1 MIEIKTLI
9 QSFHLQQA
17 VDRTTRTCYL
27 KQNQY
32 YGEKFLIKWNFSSKV
47 YSDSLSAV
55 NVQTITITI
64 NFVESKIWSN

>member
-32 YGEKFLIKWNFSSKV
+32 YGEKFLSETFQAKCIQ
-47 YSDSLSAV
+47 AA
-55 NVQTITITI
+55 
-64 NFVESKIWSN
+64 